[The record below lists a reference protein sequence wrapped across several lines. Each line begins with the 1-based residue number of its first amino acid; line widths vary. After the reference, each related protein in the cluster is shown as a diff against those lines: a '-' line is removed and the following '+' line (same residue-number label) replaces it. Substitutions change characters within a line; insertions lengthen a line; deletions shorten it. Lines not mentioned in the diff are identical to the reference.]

1 MSMYINPTKFR
12 TNGLLQQTPYL
23 KSSLV
28 SFWLTLSPFCMA
40 TLSSISLI
48 FILVLVFSTPT
59 FEARKMPSLKKG
71 EVSSMEESLEL
82 ASFLPKV
89 PKPASSSSSSDDE
102 GHARVVNINGRFFTL
117 HLLSIN
123 DHRILE
129 EAIPSPGVG
138 HHRILEE
145 SIPSPGVGHHKHQMC
160 YCHLSMPNTKV
171 RTMCLWSQL

>member
-1 MSMYINPTKFR
+1 
-12 TNGLLQQTPYL
+12 
-23 KSSLV
+23 
-28 SFWLTLSPFCMA
+28 
-40 TLSSISLI
+40 
-48 FILVLVFSTPT
+48 
-59 FEARKMPSLKKG
+59 
-71 EVSSMEESLEL
+71 MEESLDL

-117 HLLSIN
+117 HLPSIN

-145 SIPSPGVGHHKHQMC
+145 SIPSLGVGHHRILKESVPSLGVGDATHGSLALKAYQQNL
-160 YCHLSMPNTKV
+160 YLKYYY
-171 RTMCLWSQL
+171 

>member
-1 MSMYINPTKFR
+1 MAHCNRPHISRAP
-12 TNGLLQQTPYL
+12 
-23 KSSLV
+23 LV
-28 SFWLTLSPFCMA
+28 SFWLTLSSFYMA

-59 FEARKMPSLKKG
+59 FEARKMLRLKKG

-89 PKPASSSSSSDDE
+89 PKPASSSSSDDE
-102 GHARVVNINGRFFTL
+102 GHARVVSINGRFFTL
-117 HLLSIN
+117 HLPSIN

-129 EAIPSPGVG
+129 ESIPSPGVG

-145 SIPSPGVGHHKHQMC
+145 SIPSPRVGHHRILEESVPSPGVGHHRILEESVPSPGVGH
-160 YCHLSMPNTKV
+160 HTH
-171 RTMCLWSQL
+171 